1 MVEIRTSGNL
11 IDPDT
16 MNPLADDSKEMIMEI
31 PDHHYRPI
39 SAKKKR
45 KAQRKTRK
53 ESRRRNRRK

>member
-16 MNPLADDSKEMIMEI
+16 MTPLADGIEEVRMDI
-31 PDHHYRPI
+31 PDYPHRPI
-39 SAKKKR
+39 STKKKR